1 MRTRKP
7 TPKQILK
14 RAAKYFDLEEEQMT
28 QPRRGPWQISWPRLL
43 AMSIAYE
50 QPYTCAEV
58 GEAFNRHH
66 TSTVYAHQR
75 VADLCKQEPELA
87 KVREALRK
95 VVNGNN

>member
-1 MRTRKP
+1 MRKP
-7 TPKQILK
+7 TLKQILK
-14 RAAKYFDLEEEQMT
+14 RTAKHFGLDEEQLT
-28 QPRRGPWQISWPRLL
+28 QPRRGPWPISWPRLL

-58 GEAFNRHH
+58 GKAFNRHH

-87 KVREALRK
+87 EERERLRK
-95 VVNGNN
+95 VINGNN